1 MNLLQVSKI
10 KDGTVIDHIQ
20 SDLTFRLLKLLDLKE
35 WKNVVSVSFNLKSEK
50 LGKKGLIKI
59 ENKELTKNQLEKIA
73 IIAPSCTVNLI
84 SDYKVANKYKLEI
97 PEIIHGVIKCS
108 NPNCITNH
116 EPSALTRFKKLKESP
131 IVIHCTYCEKEMVE
145 ADITVHD

>member
-1 MNLLQVSKI
+1 MTLLQVTKI

-20 SDLTFRLLKLLDLKE
+20 TDLTLQLFKMLDLKE
-35 WKNVVSVSFNLKSEK
+35 WKNAVSISFNLKSDK
-50 LGKKGLIKI
+50 MGKKGLIKI
-59 ENKELTKNQLEKIA
+59 ENKELTRNQLEKIS

-84 SDYKVANKYKLEI
+84 KEYKVSNKYKLEI
-97 PEIIHGVIKCS
+97 PELITGVIKCS

-116 EPSALTRFKKLKESP
+116 EPSAITRFKKLLEKP
-131 IVIHCTYCEKEMVE
+131 LVIHCTYCEKEMEE